1 VTVKAT
7 VTKTWDTMT
16 ETTEDGCPATVRS
29 VGKRTVTLRSRR
41 ATTVLVTFGQG
52 RVSYSPAVVRFVAG
66 ELSQSGDRTI
76 SVHAPCTARV
86 THARCT
92 RMSRPVSG
100 ASFKFFR
107 SARNEIS
114 FHAARLPEFAP
125 GCLREPSSVRAI
137 RPSLQQAQG
146 ELSEAALANAR
157 IRSQTAIGSAEIET
171 DLDSQTTG
179 SVTERVSWELTFSRK
194 R

>member
-1 VTVKAT
+1 VILKAS

-29 VGKRTVTLRSRR
+29 VGKRTVTLRSGRP
-41 ATTVLVTFGQG
+41 TTVLVTFGQG

-66 ELSQSGDRTI
+66 EVSQSGNRTTT
-76 SVHAPCTARV
+76 VGAPCTVRT

-92 RMSRPVSG
+92 RTRRPVSG
-100 ASFKFFR
+100 ASFRFFR
-107 SARNEIS
+107 SARNELS
-114 FHAARLPEFAP
+114 FYGARLPEFAP
-125 GCLREPSSVRAI
+125 GCLREPSSVRGI

-146 ELSEAALANAR
+146 ELSEAALANPR
-157 IRSQTAIGSAEIET
+157 IPSQTAIGSAEVET

-179 SVTERVSWELTFSRK
+179 SVVERVSWELTFTRK
-194 R
+194 S